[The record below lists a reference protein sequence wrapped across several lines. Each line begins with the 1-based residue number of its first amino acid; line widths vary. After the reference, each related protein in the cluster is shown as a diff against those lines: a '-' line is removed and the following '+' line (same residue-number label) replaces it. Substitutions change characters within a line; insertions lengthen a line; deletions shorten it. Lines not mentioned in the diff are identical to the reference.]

1 MDEEP
6 NSSNVQNYML
16 FYKLSKLI
24 QISIFS
30 RPGGVRV
37 NPFRINPK
45 NIFETY
51 EEAILDAENLEEM
64 KELLDKRDKLYDKI
78 ISSRQR
84 RFLYFVIIVNT
95 NDIKDVIRDGND
107 ADIFDW
113 LRENENN
120 PNIQI
125 RVYIGVN
132 SRCIS
137 KVYL

>member
-1 MDEEP
+1 M
-6 NSSNVQNYML
+6 
-16 FYKLSKLI
+16 
-24 QISIFS
+24 
-30 RPGGVRV
+30 

-64 KELLDKRDKLYDKI
+64 KDLLDKRDTDYDKA
-78 ISSRQR
+78 SSYRQR
-84 RFLYFVIIVNT
+84 RFVYFVIIVNCI
-95 NDIKDVIRDGND
+95 DIKDVIRDGND

-120 PNIQI
+120 KNIQI

>member
-1 MDEEP
+1 
-6 NSSNVQNYML
+6 ML

-30 RPGGVRV
+30 RPGGVHV

-64 KELLDKRDKLYDKI
+64 KDLLDKRDTHYDKA
-78 ISSRQR
+78 SSYRQR
-84 RFLYFVIIVNT
+84 RFVYFVIIVNCI
-95 NDIKDVIRDGND
+95 DIKDVIRDGNVED
-107 ADIFDW
+107 LFVW